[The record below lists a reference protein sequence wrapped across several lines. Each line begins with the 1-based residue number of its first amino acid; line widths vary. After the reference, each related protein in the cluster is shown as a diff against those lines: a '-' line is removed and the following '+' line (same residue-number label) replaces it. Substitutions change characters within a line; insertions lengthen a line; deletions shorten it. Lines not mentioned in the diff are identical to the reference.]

1 MQEGLGP
8 TALQLAGTQ
17 LLTVLDVLVE
27 QITDRVWQT
36 VAGYNDILPHRAALA
51 EQVRPNIQH
60 TLEFMSSGRD
70 IDDDDRER
78 LDELGR
84 TRALQGVPLSGMI
97 QSWRVAERVLIDAF
111 CLVCIQAGLNSA
123 EQRNG
128 IRAISTILDRAE
140 QATAEAYLEIYRQ
153 LQKDHTDSVGVLVA
167 RLVDGSA
174 GDRVE
179 IDAQARRVGANPSV
193 PYRCIAVTVLAR
205 PGADDSSADLAR
217 LRRHLIARLV
227 EARGPSPIVGVRDN
241 ALILLLPA
249 AERDSLA
256 VIRRALDP
264 TQHRVD
270 VVAGVG
276 DVYESLSEARASC
289 HEALMAL
296 EVGLR
301 QGRGHDVLMY
311 GDVVVEVMLLTNPVA
326 AHKLVKSY
334 LGALEQHPQLVETIK
349 EYINLSMSAQATG
362 HRLVV
367 HVNTINYRL
376 RRVRELTGHDVRN
389 PTDALGFSLALR
401 AQSLIAG

>member
-1 MQEGLGP
+1 VQQGLGP
-8 TALQLAGTQ
+8 TALQLAGAQ
-17 LLTVLDVLVE
+17 LLTDLGALVDE
-27 QITDRVWQT
+27 ITSRVWKT
-36 VAGYNDILPHRAALA
+36 VAGYSDILPDRAVLA

-60 TLEFMSSGRD
+60 TLEFMRSGRD

-140 QATAEAYLEIYRQ
+140 QATAEAYLETYRQ
-153 LQKDHTDSVGVLVA
+153 LQKDHTDSVAVLVA

-179 IDAQARRVGANPSV
+179 IDAQARLVGANPSV
-193 PYRCIAVTVLAR
+193 PYRCIALTALAR
-205 PGADDSSADLAR
+205 PGAEDPSADLSQ
-217 LRRHLIARLV
+217 LRRHLLARLG
-227 EARGPSPIVGVRDN
+227 ESRGPSPIVGVRDN

-249 AERDSLA
+249 AERDSLP

-264 TQHRVD
+264 MQQRFD

-276 DVYESLSEARASC
+276 DQYESLAEARASC

-301 QGRGHDVLMY
+301 QGRGHEVLMY
-311 GDVVVEVMLLTNPVA
+311 GDVVVDVMLLTNPA
-326 AHKLVKSY
+326 AARTLLESH
-334 LGALEQHPQLVETIK
+334 LGALTPHPQLVETIR
-349 EYINLSMSAQATG
+349 EYINLSMSTQATA
-362 HRLVV
+362 HRLLV
-367 HVNTINYRL
+367 HVNTIAYRL
-376 RRVRELTGHDVRN
+376 RRVKELTGHDVRN

-401 AQSLIAG
+401 AQSLLGG